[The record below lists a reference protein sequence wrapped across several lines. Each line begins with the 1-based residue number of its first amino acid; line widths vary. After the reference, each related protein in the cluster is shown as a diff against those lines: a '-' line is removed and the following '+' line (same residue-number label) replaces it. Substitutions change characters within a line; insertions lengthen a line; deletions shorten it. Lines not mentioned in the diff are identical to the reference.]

1 MEMIDLSREGALGRH
16 PIRKQP
22 TYKALEDELGS
33 LVFACSNASELVIF
47 GCIQQ

>member
-22 TYKALEDELGS
+22 TYKASEDEFGS
-33 LVFACSNASELVIF
+33 LVFACSNALELMIF
-47 GCIQQ
+47 ECIQR